1 MTDVSIEPNQI
12 ERDLAQTRARMDTRL
27 NDLQERLSPGQV
39 IDDLMTYFRGSEGG
53 DFARNLM
60 TSVRDNPLP
69 AALTGIGLTWLMAS
83 STHVNGT
90 TTAAPAASPTPAKP
104 ASGSRS
110 NELELR
116 LLAVG
121 AEVCRLPGES
131 EADHRARID
140 DARGEVLGLKRQA
153 EDTAESFADRIGDAL
168 ANARQGAT
176 EKLHDLQD
184 GAADTIGQM
193 KDSAMQAMGK
203 IGLGGDAAQRATAGL
218 MATLTGNPVALGAM
232 GLMLGAVLGAL
243 VPQSEA
249 EEAALGGVAGQARK
263 AAVDLAQQ
271 AANKGGE
278 IAQKVV
284 DAGMDSA
291 RDQGLTSDKP
301 LGEIFEEAKSGD
313 LVDHVKHVAQDV
325 VKAGDQALRDG
336 GEGGQAEAERSHETP
351 RAETDSSPAF
361 EGVGSRPT

>member
-1 MTDVSIEPNQI
+1 MTDISIEQNQI

-83 STHVNGT
+83 STHVNGA
-90 TTAAPAASPTPAKP
+90 TAAPAASPTPPRP
-104 ASGSRS
+104 ASASAS

-116 LLAVG
+116 VLAVG
-121 AEVCRLPGES
+121 TEVCRLPGES

-153 EDTAESFADRIGDAL
+153 EDTDDSFADRISDAL

-176 EKLHDLQD
+176 EKLHDIQD

-203 IGLGGDAAQRATAGL
+203 IGLGGDATQRATAGL

-249 EEAALGGVAGQARK
+249 EEAALGGVAEQARK
-263 AAVDLAQQ
+263 AAVDFAQQ
-271 AANKGGE
+271 AADKGGE

-291 RDQGLTSDKP
+291 HDHGLTGDKP
-301 LGEIFEEAKSGD
+301 VAEIFKEATSGD
-313 LVDHVKHVAQDV
+313 LVDNVKQVAQGV
-325 VKAGDQALRDG
+325 LKAGDQALRDAG
-336 GEGGQAEAERSHETP
+336 EGEGGQAQPDRSGETV
-351 RAETDSSPAF
+351 F
-361 EGVGSRPT
+361 SRHR